1 MSSLCIVKPVQ
12 SINHST
18 SLIASW
24 LGRKLDRLCLSLVQ
38 LCHVIQLNEGRTQSV
53 NSLGNLYTLWT
64 SLLTNLQAIYHF
76 MVEFHRQT
84 INDTYKGNYDDV
96 LYLFAFFYHKI
107 HKMHGNMNT
116 NEKSSILAKSQVHWN
131 CDNKYYTF
139 TVFLIF
145 YEVQLHF

>member
-1 MSSLCIVKPVQ
+1 MSNVIKCSGHQVSVQQILYSLSLLTCTIPV
-12 SINHST
+12 ND
-18 SLIASW
+18 W
-24 LGRKLDRLCLSLVQ
+24 LRLSLVQ

-116 NEKSSILAKSQVHWN
+116 DERSSILAKSQVHWN
-131 CDNKYYTF
+131 CDNKYHTF
-139 TVFLIF
+139 TVF
-145 YEVQLHF
+145 